1 MKPLLTGSAKGM
13 IVGQFRLAHLPTIRV
28 RRTAWLKQS
37 FSQAA
42 RLALVQPDPF
52 VSFIAP

>member
-1 MKPLLTGSAKGM
+1 M